1 MGEVS
6 DSPHIKNKQLTDPKY
21 KLKVD
26 LNLKLGWVVKL
37 NNNMQTLV
45 AFIFMYRG
53 NNKEMHSDH
62 ESLKR
67 YYLH

>member
-1 MGEVS
+1 MFT
-6 DSPHIKNKQLTDPKY
+6 NPKY

-37 NNNMQTLV
+37 NNNIQTLV

-67 YYLH
+67 